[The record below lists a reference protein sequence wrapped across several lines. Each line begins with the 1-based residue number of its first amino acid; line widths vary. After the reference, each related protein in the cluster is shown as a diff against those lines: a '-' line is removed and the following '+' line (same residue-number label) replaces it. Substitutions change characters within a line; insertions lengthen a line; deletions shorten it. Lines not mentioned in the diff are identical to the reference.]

1 MPICPPR
8 ARALVVTLSSSEA
21 GFIGRKSTTDDVTS
35 TRGKQLRRLHRRML
49 GRAVSAGIFSG
60 RERSFDVMT
69 QLYDHRSAAGDSG
82 DRSSGARTKFVAA
95 RWATIVYVVVALAAP
110 LLIYAGPDLVS
121 PATAIANAAL
131 DDGLSLRTQP
141 GRPMG
146 AADATSQPTR
156 RMFF

>member
-1 MPICPPR
+1 
-8 ARALVVTLSSSEA
+8 
-21 GFIGRKSTTDDVTS
+21 
-35 TRGKQLRRLHRRML
+35 
-49 GRAVSAGIFSG
+49 
-60 RERSFDVMT
+60 MT
-69 QLYDHRSAAGDSG
+69 QLHDHRSAAGDSG

-131 DDGLSLRTQP
+131 DDRLSLRTHP
-141 GRPMG
+141 GRPIG